1 MQDFSNLVEKV
12 ENTLIPYFR
21 KIEKRAL
28 FNQEKVLNAFTMLK
42 LAKVIY
48 RGLRVMDM
56 MILGETI

>member
-28 FNQEKVLNAFTMLK
+28 FNQEKVLNAFHHVK
-42 LAKVIY
+42 ASES
-48 RGLRVMDM
+48 D
-56 MILGETI
+56 

>member
-28 FNQEKVLNAFTMLK
+28 FNQEKVLNAFSMLK

>member
-1 MQDFSNLVEKV
+1 MQDFSNLVEEV

>member
-1 MQDFSNLVEKV
+1 MQDFSNLVEEV

-28 FNQEKVLNAFTMLK
+28 FNQEKVLNAFHHVK
-42 LAKVIY
+42 ARKVIY

>member
-28 FNQEKVLNAFTMLK
+28 FNQEKVLNAFHHVKATE
-42 LAKVIY
+42 
-48 RGLRVMDM
+48 RV
-56 MILGETI
+56 LQGPPG